1 MESLGKRLI
10 EVECVLNRMDQKY
23 IKKIPQEFLNF
34 MNENKDI
41 NYNFKY
47 DDSKSIIENNLH
59 LDSIALLTYINI
71 NFLLDSKS
79 KKEMVELLK
88 EDALISEEEKRKRY
102 NPDSIFKN
110 GKKSRDEY
118 NTYNLFQNRNNI
130 IKNNNNIISD
140 ETAMIEYK
148 GQKWYEKLFAPILKA
163 FRKN

>member
-1 MESLGKRLI
+1 MEFLGKRLI
-10 EVECVLNRMDQKY
+10 EVECVLNRMDEKY
-23 IKKIPQEFLNF
+23 VKKIPQEFLNF

-47 DDSKSIIENNLH
+47 DDNKSIIENNLH

-88 EDALISEEEKRKRY
+88 EDALIYEEEKRKRN

-110 GKKSRDEY
+110 GKKSREKY
-118 NTYNLFQNRNNI
+118 NTDNLFQNRNNI
-130 IKNNNNIISD
+130 IKNNIIISD
-140 ETAMIEYK
+140 ETAMVEYK
-148 GQKWYEKLFAPILKA
+148 EQKWYQKLFAKILKV